1 MIWVILTL
9 LVLSYVFFFALIR
22 VAALSDESIARR
34 SDIEDSHLR
43 VVRGVYD
50 HEAGGDFDDD

>member
-1 MIWVILTL
+1 MIWVFLTL

-22 VAALSDESIARR
+22 AASEADEQIER